1 MVSKARPP
9 VYFIRH
15 GETDWNRQGLIQGW
29 TDTPLNDTG
38 HRQARAVAQAL
49 LDVPGLSPDWN
60 FVVSPLRRVRQTMA
74 HVVDELHLD
83 PQLIDIHVAVKE
95 LCFGVWWCQVLGTER
110 PRSIGCQPWLD
121 TGGCGGGWQFS

>member
-9 VYFIRH
+9 VSFIRH

-74 HVVDELHLD
+74 HVVDPSTGEVWSASISGL
-83 PQLIDIHVAVKE
+83 PAAVFEQLQMA
-95 LCFGVWWCQVLGTER
+95 WYA
-110 PRSIGCQPWLD
+110 P
-121 TGGCGGGWQFS
+121 TGLSR